1 MENGKTISKTM
12 QKLQE
17 VDKEWELHLLDGGAE
32 MGDEVSELVD
42 RLFTAVRQELKT
54 GSKTNVRA
62 RLLEEQMSEET
73 ADKFIRD
80 IQETLEFYSG
90 FSFLRDIEE
99 NNELELRGLLSIIF
113 QKYIIRFEP
122 GYMNR
127 LINTTYDGKELIRVA
142 NQMKYLTDYYISRSY
157 SVQGIIRDLQD
168 ETGLMEENCAYW
180 ADMIEQN
187 YRGLKM
193 DYLIRELER
202 ANESVIP

>member
-42 RLFTAVRQELKT
+42 RLFTAVRQELK
-54 GSKTNVRA
+54 
-62 RLLEEQMSEET
+62 T

>member
-1 MENGKTISKTM
+1 
-12 QKLQE
+12 
-17 VDKEWELHLLDGGAE
+17 
-32 MGDEVSELVD
+32 
-42 RLFTAVRQELKT
+42 
-54 GSKTNVRA
+54 
-62 RLLEEQMSEET
+62 
-73 ADKFIRD
+73 
-80 IQETLEFYSG
+80 
-90 FSFLRDIEE
+90 
-99 NNELELRGLLSIIF
+99 
-113 QKYIIRFEP
+113 
-122 GYMNR
+122 MNR